1 MQSTACR
8 WFLWHIPP
16 WQQCYADE
24 DWMSRDWYPMALPRG
39 VPHPCAILV
48 PKGEQKLEITFPAYL
63 PEPWRMLEMLGTRN
77 AWEMVQ
83 ELARG
88 SESCQHSDER
98 KPHQRDSSWC
108 QPQRHSFPQGR
119 EWITPELCTKQ
130 ESVLAQ
136 AVLPQQRTITWI
148 WASHSAMGT
157 STLLHSSQGEH
168 SLRCSLK
175 ACCKSLPPGL
185 EIFLFLLR
193 LFCLWAGATISS
205 LWRKLQ
211 LWGA

>member
-1 MQSTACR
+1 
-8 WFLWHIPP
+8 
-16 WQQCYADE
+16 
-24 DWMSRDWYPMALPRG
+24 
-39 VPHPCAILV
+39 
-48 PKGEQKLEITFPAYL
+48 
-63 PEPWRMLEMLGTRN
+63 MLGTRN

-175 ACCKSLPPGL
+175 ACCKSLPPGNIL
-185 EIFLFLLR
+185 VSPETLLP
-193 LFCLWAGATISS
+193 LSWCNHF
-205 LWRKLQ
+205 Q
-211 LWGA
+211 LVEETAAVGSITK